1 MKQTWAYSITLL
13 TALIGLALSVSCGDD
28 TFKKARPES
37 AGISSDR
44 KKENT
49 EVIDTLKN
57 YFKGAFKNK
66 SYSFTIVPK
75 GKGES
80 ATAYLIYSLA
90 GGTGA
95 LTADGKDVKD
105 TVKAVADT
113 PINLVFTP
121 SQSTGEGEYVLSF
134 VSYNQF
140 GLSSS
145 EKTALRLRVIKNL
158 SPVAKFKITLA
169 DPKTLRY
176 EFDASASFDP
186 DAKFSDSPGTRM
198 AAYEYTIYQN
208 ERRFSRY
215 FAYKSISPINLPSGS
230 YTVTLRVVDDEG
242 SSSDPVF
249 YSDPKERPF
258 IVP

>member
-13 TALIGLALSVSCGDD
+13 TALIGLALSVSCGED

-57 YFKGAFKNK
+57 YFKGAFRNK
-66 SYSFTIVPK
+66 SYRFTIVPK

-80 ATAYLIYSLA
+80 ATTYLIYSLA

-95 LTADGKDVKD
+95 LTADGKDLKD

-134 VSYNQF
+134 ASYNQF

-145 EKTALRLRVIKNL
+145 EETTLRLRVIKNL
-158 SPVAKFKITLA
+158 PPVAKFKITLA
-169 DPKTLRY
+169 DPKTLRC

-186 DAKFSDSPGTRM
+186 DAKFSDSPGAHVAT
-198 AAYEYTIYQN
+198 YQYTVYRNGQPLLP
-208 ERRFSRY
+208 RTV
-215 FAYKSISPINLPSGS
+215 YKAISSIDLPSGS
-230 YTVTLRVVDDEG
+230 YTITLRVWDDEG
-242 SSSDPVF
+242 LASDPVF
-249 YSDPKERPF
+249 YSDPKERP
-258 IVP
+258 